1 MKRVLAVSLLL
12 LLVLAAPAAAALKML
27 PDAQAQ
33 ELEGLALEYLASETG
48 IDVEELEVSEGWVRE
63 LRALELDIYMVV
75 ILHDDDK
82 FMVAVH
88 VEEKLVLSDDELEA
102 LVAEDIEKTPEDA
115 VYTLNMPVDTTEE
128 GTDEEA
134 GDRDL
139 RTVAYWAAGAVI
151 LLGLGT
157 AMVKVRK

>member
-12 LLVLAAPAAAALKML
+12 VLVLAAPAAAALKML
-27 PDAQAQ
+27 PDAQVQ
-33 ELEGLALEYLASETG
+33 ELEGIALEYLASETG
-48 IDVEELEVSEGWVRE
+48 IDVDELEVSEGWVRE
-63 LRALELDIYMVV
+63 LRALGLDIYMVV
-75 ILHDDDK
+75 VLHDDDK
-82 FMVAVH
+82 FMVAIE
-88 VEEKLVLSDDELEA
+88 VEEQLVLSDAELEA
-102 LVAEDIEKTPEDA
+102 LVADDIEKTPEDA
-115 VYTLNMPVDTTEE
+115 VYTLGGVDTTEEE

-157 AMVKVRK
+157 VMVKVRK